1 MNKSPTASVNDNS
14 EDEYADMVMPIDPDV
29 TGNTTDADVGVK
41 LSPEL
46 SEPIDDD
53 KVK

>member
-14 EDEYADMVMPIDPDV
+14 EDEYADMVMPIDPDDN
-29 TGNTTDADVGVK
+29 GRTTDADVGVK
-41 LSPEL
+41 LRPEL

-53 KVK
+53 KVR